1 VRPTPSPGT
10 GSRVL
15 PTVAGTSSAAYDMR
29 PMKTALITGVTG
41 QDGGYLAEQLVGRG
55 YRVVGVSRA
64 ARPGLDIRGTVEL
77 RTVDLEDPAAVRA
90 LLAEVAPDEL
100 FHLGGQSSV
109 GLSFEDPAGTYRSV
123 VLTTLNLLEA
133 ARGAK
138 ARPRL
143 FIAGSGEVFGDT
155 GTTRADETT
164 PFAPR
169 SPYALAKGA
178 AVELARTYRKL
189 YGVFASVGFLYNHE
203 SPRRPEKFVTRK
215 IVRGAC
221 EIAAG
226 RATTLELGD
235 LGVVRDW
242 GYAPEYVDAM
252 WRVLQGEAPDDFV
265 IATGQSHPLA
275 TFVELVFR
283 RLGLAPEGH
292 VVSNPK
298 LHRPSEV
305 RALHADPSRA
315 ERVLGW
321 KAQTMLE
328 GLAAAM
334 VDAELRAAKSAG

>member
-1 VRPTPSPGT
+1 LVT
-10 GSRVL
+10 G
-15 PTVAGTSSAAYDMR
+15 
-29 PMKTALITGVTG
+29 ITG
-41 QDGGYLAEQLVGRG
+41 QDGAYLAEQLAGRG
-55 YRVVGVSRA
+55 YRVVGTSRTT
-64 ARPGLDIRGTVEL
+64 RPRLEIPGAVEG
-77 RTVDLEDPAAVRA
+77 RTVALEDAAAVRA
-90 LLAEVAPDEL
+90 LLGEVAPDEL
-100 FHLGGQSSV
+100 FHLAGQSSV
-109 GLSFEDPAGTYRSV
+109 GLSFDDPAGTYRSI

-133 ARGAK
+133 ARTAK
-138 ARPRL
+138 VRPRL

-155 GTTRADETT
+155 GTTRANETT

-169 SPYALAKGA
+169 SPYAVAKCA
-178 AVELARTYRKL
+178 AIELARTYRTL

-221 EIAAG
+221 DIAAG

-235 LGVVRDW
+235 LTVVRDW

-252 WRVLQGEAPDDFV
+252 WRTLQGDAPDDFV
-265 IATGQSHPLA
+265 IATGESHSLA

-283 RLGLAPEGH
+283 RLGLTPEGH
-292 VVSNPK
+292 VVSNPE
-298 LHRPSEV
+298 LRRPSEV

-328 GLAAAM
+328 GLAAIM
-334 VDAELRAAKSAG
+334 VDAELHAAKSAS